1 MSEHFYKAF
10 EDRYR
15 GSREVIA
22 RRLHAYLPFIAP
34 LAALYQPA
42 RALDVGCGRGEWL
55 ELAGRAGFQAHGVDL
70 DDAML
75 AACRELGLSVETA
88 DAIATLRATANN
100 SLAMVS
106 AFHVVEHIPFDAVR
120 TLVAEALR
128 VLQPGGLLIMET
140 PNPENLVVGAGSFYR
155 DPSHVRPLPPE
166 LLAFATEHG
175 GFARTKV
182 VRLQEPQELHG
193 DIQLG
198 MQHVLEGVS
207 PDYAIVAQKAAA
219 PGVLAQFDAA
229 FAVEYGISLGVAAHR
244 YDVQSAQLR
253 GRLDTATSYGE
264 QALDQLEAVRG
275 SVATLAAQVT
285 HSHSELG
292 EQVLRI
298 HSDLD
303 QRLAHSHSEL
313 NGQLHR
319 LGHSHSEL
327 NGQLQ
332 QLAERLAVAEA
343 RGQQVDAMLA
353 SRSWR
358 VTAPLRS
365 LGGWARRLRAAV
377 QNRTLVPGAKRRAIH
392 AVRQAGQA
400 VLRDPR
406 ARRAARSVLARFPAL
421 QARLREMMYQAPV
434 APGAPPP
441 ASQHASD
448 LSPRAQR
455 IYAALKQTQANKET

>member
-1 MSEHFYKAF
+1 MSDNFYKAF

-15 GSREVIA
+15 GSREVITG
-22 RRLHAYLPFIAP
+22 RLHAYLPFIAP

-55 ELAGRAGFQAHGVDL
+55 ELAGRAGFEAHGVDL
-70 DDAML
+70 DDGML
-75 AACRELGLSVETA
+75 AACRERGLSVETA
-88 DAIATLRATANN
+88 DAIATLRAMADN

-140 PNPENLVVGAGSFYR
+140 PNPENLTVGANSFYR
-155 DPSHVRPLPPE
+155 DPSHIKPLPPE

-207 PDYAIVAQKAAA
+207 PDYAVVAQKAAA

-229 FAVEYGISLGVAAHR
+229 FAAEYGISLGLASHR

-264 QALDQLEAVRG
+264 QALDQLEAVRA
-275 SVATLAAQVT
+275 SVATLAGQQS

-292 EQVLRI
+292 EQILRV
-298 HSDLD
+298 HSDLGD
-303 QRLAHSHSEL
+303 RLAGSHASL
-313 NGQLHR
+313 AGSHAALAGQV
-319 LGHSHSEL
+319 
-327 NGQLQ
+327 Q
-332 QLAERLAVAEA
+332 QLAERLAVAEV

-353 SRSWR
+353 SRSWQ
-358 VTAPLRS
+358 VTAPLRA

-377 QNRTLVPGAKRRAIH
+377 RDGGLAPRAKQRAQH
-392 AVRQAGQA
+392 AARKAGQA

-406 ARRAARSVLARFPAL
+406 AKRAARAVLARFPAL

-441 ASQHASD
+441 PSQHAAD

-455 IYAALKQTQANKET
+455 IYAALKQTQADKES